1 MCLNNNL
8 NEYELEIVNDPLSYY
23 DEAQEKLEDEFL
35 YEYYSIGETA

>member
-23 DEAQEKLEDEFL
+23 DEEQEKLEDEFL
-35 YEYYSIGETA
+35 YEFYSIGETA